1 MADRGCSRNVKF
13 GITMKNRISAI
24 AGDAVD
30 PEQLERPSAWSIPTI
45 RRFMVAFGLVSTAF
59 DLATFATLRLGFGAS
74 ADLFRSGWFVEST
87 LTELVAMLVLR
98 TARVAYR
105 SRPGRGLLW
114 SSLGVAVVTA
124 GLPFSPLR
132 GALGLVGLPASLLVA
147 LGGLTA
153 IYWGANEALKTRVP
167 VSV

>member
-1 MADRGCSRNVKF
+1 
-13 GITMKNRISAI
+13 
-24 AGDAVD
+24 
-30 PEQLERPSAWSIPTI
+30 
-45 RRFMVAFGLVSTAF
+45 
-59 DLATFATLRLGFGAS
+59 
-74 ADLFRSGWFVEST
+74 
-87 LTELVAMLVLR
+87 
-98 TARVAYR
+98 
-105 SRPGRGLLW
+105 
-114 SSLGVAVVTA
+114 VTA